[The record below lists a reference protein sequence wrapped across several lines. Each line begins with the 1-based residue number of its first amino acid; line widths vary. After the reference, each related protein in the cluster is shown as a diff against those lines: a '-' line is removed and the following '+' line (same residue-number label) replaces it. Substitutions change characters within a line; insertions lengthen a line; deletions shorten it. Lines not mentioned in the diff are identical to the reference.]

1 MRRITRPNTQISQ
14 TQSDI
19 ENRILRACKQG
30 SRKRFDVKLIAVSK
44 RQEADRIQAS
54 LEAGFRCF
62 GENQVQEALTRWL
75 PLTFIYPDLEL
86 HLIGALQSNKAA
98 DAVRLFDVIHTID
111 RDKIAKA
118 VTVEMKKQNKQLSC
132 FIQVN
137 TGLESQKSGIV
148 PEEAVEFAQICAHDY
163 GLIVEG
169 FMCIPPIEEDASP
182 HFAFLNKLASQAGLA
197 SLSMGMSADY
207 EDAIRLGATHIRI
220 GSAFFGNRAY

>member
-1 MRRITRPNTQISQ
+1 MQPNTQISQ
-14 TQSDI
+14 SQIDI
-19 ENRILRACKQG
+19 ENRILRACKRA
-30 SRKRFDVKLIAVSK
+30 SRNRSDVKLIAVSK
-44 RQEADRIQAS
+44 RQEAERIQAS

-75 PLTFIYPDLEL
+75 PLTSIHPELEL

-118 VTVEMKKQNKQLSC
+118 VSVEMKKQNKQLSC

-137 TGLESQKSGIV
+137 TGLESQKSGIA

-197 SLSMGMSADY
+197 SLSMGMSADF

>member
-1 MRRITRPNTQISQ
+1 MQLNTQIYQ
-14 TQSDI
+14 TQIDI
-19 ENRILRACKQG
+19 ENRILRACKHT
-30 SRKRFDVKLIAVSK
+30 SRKRSDVKLIAVSK

-75 PLTFIYPDLEL
+75 PLTSIYPDLEL

-118 VTVEMKKQNKQLSC
+118 VSVEMKKQNKQLSC

-148 PEEAVEFAQICAHDY
+148 PEKAVEFAKICTHDY

-197 SLSMGMSADY
+197 SLSMGMSADF

-220 GSAFFGNRAY
+220 GSAFFGKRAY

>member
-1 MRRITRPNTQISQ
+1 MQPNTQISQ
-14 TQSDI
+14 SQIDI
-19 ENRILRACKQG
+19 ENRILRACKRA
-30 SRKRFDVKLIAVSK
+30 SRNRSDVKLIAVSK
-44 RQEADRIQAS
+44 RQEAERIQAS

-62 GENQVQEALTRWL
+62 GENQVQEALTRWF
-75 PLTFIYPDLEL
+75 PLTSIYPDLEL

-118 VTVEMKKQNKQLSC
+118 VSVEMKKQNKQLSC

-137 TGLESQKSGIV
+137 MGLESQKSGIA
-148 PEEAVEFAQICAHDY
+148 PEKAVEFAKICAHDY

-197 SLSMGMSADY
+197 SLSMGMSADF

>member
-1 MRRITRPNTQISQ
+1 MQPNTQISQ
-14 TQSDI
+14 TQIDI
-19 ENRILRACKQG
+19 ENRILRACKHA
-30 SRKRFDVKLIAVSK
+30 SRKRSEVKLIAVSK

-75 PLTFIYPDLEL
+75 PLTSIYPDLEL

-118 VTVEMKKQNKQLSC
+118 VSVEMKKQNKQLSC

-137 TGLESQKSGIV
+137 TGLESQKSGIA
-148 PEEAVEFAQICAHDY
+148 PEEAVEFAQFCAHDY

-197 SLSMGMSADY
+197 SLSMGMSADF

-220 GSAFFGNRAY
+220 GSALFGNRAY

>member
-1 MRRITRPNTQISQ
+1 MQPNTQKSQ
-14 TQSDI
+14 SQIDI
-19 ENRILRACKQG
+19 ENRILRACKEA
-30 SRKRFDVKLIAVSK
+30 SRNRSNVKLIAVSK
-44 RQEADRIQAS
+44 RQEAERIQAT
-54 LEAGFRCF
+54 LDAGFRCF

-75 PLTFIYPDLEL
+75 PLTSIYPNLEI

-118 VTVEMKKQNKQLSC
+118 VSVEMKKQNKQLSC

-137 TGLESQKSGIV
+137 TGLESQKSGIA
-148 PEEAVEFAQICAHDY
+148 PEKAVEFAQICAHDY

-169 FMCIPPIEEDASP
+169 FMCIPPIDEDASP
-182 HFAFLNKLASQAGLA
+182 HFAFLNKLASQAGLK
-197 SLSMGMSADY
+197 SLSMGMSADF

>member
-1 MRRITRPNTQISQ
+1 MQPNTKKSQSQI
-14 TQSDI
+14 DI
-19 ENRILRACKQG
+19 ENRIIRACKEA
-30 SRKRFDVKLIAVSK
+30 SRNRSNVKLIAVSK

-62 GENQVQEALTRWL
+62 GENQVQEALARWL
-75 PLTFIYPDLEL
+75 PLTSIYPDLEL

-118 VTVEMKKQNKQLSC
+118 VSVEMKKQNKQLSC

-137 TGLESQKSGIV
+137 TGLESQKSGIA
-148 PEEAVEFAQICAHDY
+148 PEKAVEFAQICAHDY

-169 FMCIPPIEEDASP
+169 FMCIPPIKEDASP

-197 SLSMGMSADY
+197 SLSMGMSADF

>member
-1 MRRITRPNTQISQ
+1 MQPNTQKSQ
-14 TQSDI
+14 SQIDI
-19 ENRILRACKQG
+19 ENRILRACKHA
-30 SRKRFDVKLIAVSK
+30 SRNRSDVKLIAVSK
-44 RQEADRIQAS
+44 RQEADRIQVS
-54 LEAGFRCF
+54 LDAGFRCF

-75 PLTFIYPDLEL
+75 PLTSIYPDLKL

-118 VTVEMKKQNKQLSC
+118 ISVEMKKQNKQLSC

-137 TGLESQKSGIV
+137 TGLESQKSGIA
-148 PEEAVEFAQICAHDY
+148 PEKAVEFAQICAHDY

-197 SLSMGMSADY
+197 SLSMGMSADF

>member
-1 MRRITRPNTQISQ
+1 MQPNTRISQ
-14 TQSDI
+14 SQIDI
-19 ENRILRACKQG
+19 ENRILRACKHA
-30 SRKRFDVKLIAVSK
+30 SRNRSEVKLIAVSK

-75 PLTFIYPDLEL
+75 PLTSIYPDLEL

-118 VTVEMKKQNKQLSC
+118 VSVEMKKQNKQLSC

-137 TGLESQKSGIV
+137 TGLESQKSGIA
-148 PEEAVEFAQICAHDY
+148 PEEAVEFAQICAYDY

-197 SLSMGMSADY
+197 SLSMGMSADF